1 MRLECY
7 GTSDEL
13 NSIVGVVRTSLEF
26 MEKQAEES
34 IQKEIDRSL
43 EEFRAIQN
51 DLFDLGSYLATP
63 PDKPFD
69 GMKTVTDERIEFLES
84 SMDAMQKDLKPLKS
98 FTLPGGH
105 PVNAHC
111 HHARTVCRRLE
122 RRLWQL
128 VEKEEVQDNAL
139 MYINRL
145 SDWFF
150 VYSRWIMVRLDRE
163 EYLWDLKRD

>member
-1 MRLECY
+1 
-7 GTSDEL
+7 
-13 NSIVGVVRTSLEF
+13 
-26 MEKQAEES
+26 
-34 IQKEIDRSL
+34 
-43 EEFRAIQN
+43 
-51 DLFDLGSYLATP
+51 
-63 PDKPFD
+63 
-69 GMKTVTDERIEFLES
+69 MKTVTDERIEFLES

-163 EYLWDLKRD
+163 EYLWI